1 MLEVPIDAVVV
12 LAGKL
17 VAPVLP
23 ERPQSADASLEEEDI
38 QRENGADVVRE
49 TVGACLGA

>member
-1 MLEVPIDAVVV
+1 MEVPIDVVVV

-17 VAPVLP
+17 VAPVPP
-23 ERPQSADASLEEEDI
+23 EQPQSADASLEEEEDI
-38 QRENGADVVRE
+38 RRENGADVVRE